1 MAETKTEKTEKK
13 EGFFKNLLVEFKK
26 IIWPTPQS
34 AAKQV
39 VLVIIATI
47 ILSILVSLLDSLIT
61 WLIGLIA

>member
-1 MAETKTEKTEKK
+1 MAEAKEKKEK
-13 EGFFKNLLVEFKK
+13 EGFFKGLSVEFKK

-39 VLVIIATI
+39 VLVIIVTI
-47 ILSILVSLLDSLIT
+47 ILSILVSLLDSAIT